1 MAQIPVE
8 FPVKEPKLDNT
19 INKFKQLKQELRD
32 AKGELAGLEQGTE
45 AFARQAAKV
54 GQINDKIKDLNSNVS
69 AVSGEPIENL
79 TNSFSLLGSQV
90 ATLDFKGATSSIKSI
105 SNAAGQIDFKTL
117 TEGAKG
123 FGKSLLD
130 LSKTLLTSPIFILAA
145 VIGGIVLAVQAW
157 NENNKKIAESQKLV
171 NEAVREAKE
180 RQNDYKKSIEETQ
193 DQIDVLEGKLTDS
206 AAKIKKVERDR
217 DNEREKRSNDYAK
230 KILEIAEKLDI
241 DLSKIQIKN
250 GKVRAAYNESRNELY
265 IRRALAFNNQV
276 KQLEDEAQKEG
287 VLIAQK
293 YGKLREEVVA
303 ASNKKIRDEL
313 AKTTDEIKAD
323 PAKFDPFKDI
333 RLDPDQETADAEKYF
348 EYLKVKNDEV
358 LEYQT
363 IGQEYLV
370 ASAQKTEAE
379 ILKAKEEAAA
389 KARMIAEQ
397 QAFNRTQIEENTLK
411 SIQGLS
417 DIFFAAKLSELDRGT
432 AAYDEAARKQFNI
445 NKALSIST
453 AVNNGALAVTSIL
466 AQYPKF
472 DGGIAMIAALA
483 SSVITTAAQVA
494 KIASSKYQSTVG
506 NQGGINTQAFGQPIT
521 PAAPETPLL
530 GPQTLIRGQQTQP
543 QATRVYVLESD
554 IKKATSRVNVLENR
568 ASF

>member
-123 FGKSLLD
+123 FGKSLID
-130 LSKTLLTSPIFILAA
+130 LGKTLLTSPIFILAA
-145 VIGGIVLAVQAW
+145 VIGGIVLAIQAW
-157 NENNKKIAESQKLV
+157 NENNKKIEESQKLV
-171 NEAVREAKE
+171 NEAVREARE

-193 DQIDVLEGKLTDS
+193 DQIDVLDGKLSDS

-217 DNEREKRSNDYAK
+217 DNEREKRSGEYAK
-230 KILEIAEKLDI
+230 KILEIAKTLEI
-241 DLSKIQIKN
+241 DLSKITVN
-250 GKVRAAYNESRNELY
+250 GGKVRAVTTGTVNELY
-265 IRRALAFNNQV
+265 LRRALAFNKQV
-276 KQLEDEAQKEG
+276 KELEEEAQKEG

-303 ASNKKIRDEL
+303 STNKKIRDEL

-333 RLDPDQETADAEKYF
+333 RLDPDQETADADKYF
-348 EYLKVKNDEV
+348 EYLKVKNEEV

-389 KARMIAEQ
+389 KARMIAEA
-397 QAFNRTQIEENTLK
+397 QAFNRTQIEENTIK
-411 SIQGLS
+411 SLQGIS
-417 DIFFAAKLSELDRGT
+417 DIAFAGKLQELDRGT
-432 AAYDEAARKQFNI
+432 QAYDEAARKQFNI
-445 NKALSIST
+445 NKALSIAT
-453 AVNNGALAVTSIL
+453 AINNGALGITSIL

-472 DGGIAMIAALA
+472 DGGIAMVAALA
-483 SSVITTAAQVA
+483 ASAITTTAQVA
-494 KIASSKYQSTVG
+494 KIAASKYQNTVG
-506 NQGGINTQAFGQPIT
+506 TSTGVNTSAFGQPIT
-521 PAAPETPLL
+521 QSGPETGLL
-530 GPQTLIRGQQTQP
+530 GPQTLVRGQQNEP

>member
-157 NENNKKIAESQKLV
+157 NENNKKIAESQTIV
-171 NEAVREAKE
+171 NDALREAKE
-180 RQNDYKKSIEETQ
+180 RQEDYRRSIEDTQ
-193 DQIDVLEGKLTDS
+193 DRIDVLDGKLSDS

-217 DNEREKRSNDYAK
+217 DNEREKRSGEYAK
-230 KILEIAEKLDI
+230 KILEIAKTLEI
-241 DLSKIQIKN
+241 DLSKITVN
-250 GKVRAAYNESRNELY
+250 GGKVRAVTTGTVNELY
-265 IRRALAFNNQV
+265 LRRALAFNKQV
-276 KQLEDEAQKEG
+276 KELEEEAQKEG

-303 ASNKKIRDEL
+303 STNKKIRDEL

-333 RLDPDQETADAEKYF
+333 RLDPDQETADADKYF
-348 EYLKVKNDEV
+348 EYLKVKNEEV

-389 KARMIAEQ
+389 KARMIAEA
-397 QAFNRTQIEENTLK
+397 QAFNRTQIEENTIK
-411 SIQGLS
+411 SLQGIS
-417 DIFFAAKLSELDRGT
+417 DIAFAGKLQELDRGT
-432 AAYDEAARKQFNI
+432 QAYDEAARKQFNI
-445 NKALSIST
+445 NKALSIAT
-453 AVNNGALAVTSIL
+453 AINNGALGITSIL

-472 DGGIAMIAALA
+472 DGGIAMVAALA
-483 SSVITTAAQVA
+483 ASTITTAAQVA
-494 KIASSKYQSTVG
+494 KIAASKYQNTVG
-506 NQGGINTQAFGQPIT
+506 SNTGVNTSAFGQPIT
-521 PAAPETPLL
+521 QSGPETGLL
-530 GPQTLIRGQQTQP
+530 GPQTLVRGQQNEP